1 MRMVC
6 KQLGNHYVNVNEAVK
21 GSTSERLSFGAG
33 IMRAQKKS
41 RCRRYEMAYEITSGA
56 VGMPLRLLLD

>member
-6 KQLGNHYVNVNEAVK
+6 EQLGNHYVNVNEAVK

-41 RCRRYEMAYEITSGA
+41 QCRRFLAYEITSGA